1 MQVTCGALVS
11 ARKIEKSCNSA
22 PSQQRWI
29 QGQSTKKGAALLEK
43 LDELS
48 ATMDRG
54 LIAIWSNQIIGTP
67 LAARFPASKKS

>member
-11 ARKIEKSCNSA
+11 ARNIEKSCNSA
-22 PSQQRWI
+22 PTQRWI

-54 LIAIWSNQIIGTP
+54 LIAI
-67 LAARFPASKKS
+67 